1 MLKFSDLKQDTYLMV
16 FAGQE
21 TGCCLT
27 GCLWVKV
34 AVKLSAVVVDS
45 LNDSTWV
52 VVSASKITVVVDLRI
67 LASCS

>member
-1 MLKFSDLKQDTYLMV
+1 MLKFSDLKQDTYLTV
-16 FAGQE
+16 SVCQE
-21 TGCCLT
+21 SGCCLT

-45 LNDSTWV
+45 SNDSSWV

-67 LASCS
+67 LAS